1 MSIFDAVIQGIVQ
14 GLTEFLPVSSSG
26 HLLISQHILGVREN
40 NLFFNV
46 MLHIGT
52 LIAVLAVYR
61 KEILELI
68 CAFFKMITKIFGGKF
83 KLNSATDDERKII
96 SLVIGLLPLFLLFL
110 PVPGSGMSVKDVAE
124 ELSADSNI
132 LIVGIFLL
140 FTSFMLK
147 KGINAVKSVK
157 VRDVNCKGSELVFGR
172 TNMTYMDSLWIGI
185 TQLIAAIFPGIS
197 RSGSTL
203 STGLMRGV
211 DKKTALDYSFILGIP
226 AIVAASLLELKE
238 AFEQDLISSID
249 LTPVMIGMV
258 VSAVVGF
265 LSIKVFKW
273 LLKTDKMMI
282 FVVYTFIVGLISVVI
297 GMVEKFMGVNIFTG
311 VSL

>member
-1 MSIFDAVIQGIVQ
+1 MSIFDAIIQGIVQ

-68 CAFFKMITKIFGGKF
+68 CAFFKMIAKFFGGKF

-265 LSIKVFKW
+265 LSIKAFKW
-273 LLKTDKMMI
+273 LLKTDKMMV

-297 GMVEKFMGVNIFTG
+297 GVVEKFMGVNIFTG

>member
-1 MSIFDAVIQGIVQ
+1 MSIFDAIIQGIVQ

-68 CAFFKMITKIFGGKF
+68 CAFFKMIAKIFGGKF
-83 KLNSATDDERKII
+83 KLNSTTDDERKII

-157 VRDVNCKGSELVFGR
+157 VRDVNCKGGELVLGR

-297 GMVEKFMGVNIFTG
+297 GVVEKFMGVNIFTG

>member
-1 MSIFDAVIQGIVQ
+1 MSIFDAIIQGIVQ

-68 CAFFKMITKIFGGKF
+68 CAFFKMIAKFFGGKF

-265 LSIKVFKW
+265 LSIKAFKW

-297 GMVEKFMGVNIFTG
+297 GVVEKFMGVNIFTG

>member
-265 LSIKVFKW
+265 LSIKAFKW

>member
-238 AFEQDLISSID
+238 AFEQDLIYSID

-265 LSIKVFKW
+265 LSIKAFKW

>member
-1 MSIFDAVIQGIVQ
+1 MSIFDAIIQGIVQ

-265 LSIKVFKW
+265 LSIKAFKW
-273 LLKTDKMMI
+273 LLKTDKMMV

-297 GMVEKFMGVNIFTG
+297 GVVEKFMGVNIFTG